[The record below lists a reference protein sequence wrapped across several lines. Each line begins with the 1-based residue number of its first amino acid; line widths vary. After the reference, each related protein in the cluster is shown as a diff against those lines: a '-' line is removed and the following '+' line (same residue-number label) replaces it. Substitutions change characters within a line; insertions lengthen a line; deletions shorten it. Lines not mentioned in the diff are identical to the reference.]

1 MIASDTSTWI
11 AFLEGNSG
19 DDVEM
24 LTKAL
29 GDRQVVMATAVLTEL
44 LSDPEL
50 PSSAALR
57 AVSTAE
63 YRLSPETSTSRPSLI
78 RRGLT

>member
-29 GDRQVVMATAVLTEL
+29 GDRQVVMAPAVLTEL
-44 LSDPEL
+44 LGDPEL
-50 PSSAALR
+50 PLVCRAYSVRLAAD
-57 AVSTAE
+57 
-63 YRLSPETSTSRPSLI
+63 
-78 RRGLT
+78 

>member
-24 LTKAL
+24 FTKAL
-29 GDRQVVMATAVLTEL
+29 GDRQVVGAC
-44 LSDPEL
+44 
-50 PSSAALR
+50 
-57 AVSTAE
+57 
-63 YRLSPETSTSRPSLI
+63 SPDRI
-78 RRGLT
+78 AQ

>member
-29 GDRQVVMATAVLTEL
+29 GDRQHLK
-44 LSDPEL
+44 LSGCSRD
-50 PSSAALR
+50 AIAR
-57 AVSTAE
+57 ADVNQ
-63 YRLSPETSTSRPSLI
+63 RQV
-78 RRGLT
+78 

>member
-24 LTKAL
+24 LAKAL
-29 GDRQVVMATAVLTEL
+29 GDRQVVMAPAVLTEL
-44 LSDPEL
+44 LSDPKL
-50 PSSAALR
+50 PSSAAHSLSDLPLIDIRPGYWRRR
-57 AVSTAE
+57 AA
-63 YRLSPETSTSRPSLI
+63 
-78 RRGLT
+78 

>member
-24 LTKAL
+24 LNKAI
-29 GDRQVVMATAVLTEL
+29 GDRQVVMAPAVLSEL
-44 LSDPEL
+44 LGDPEF
-50 PSSAALR
+50 PSSAAHSLSHLPLINT
-57 AVSTAE
+57 AV
-63 YRLSPETSTSRPSLI
+63 
-78 RRGLT
+78 